1 MLPAVAEVVLVAD
14 ACPYLRHIA
23 KPRLH
28 LIPESE
34 FTLRIG
40 PVSGVADPE
49 DVQMIILPAHSG
61 LDHLVQPA
69 QRKRRTRRRCRRTRP
84 RPVTGGNDPSGTATC
99 RARGIPFTAPAPA
112 PPAGLPWRRPSRP
125 QPACSRP
132 PRPSAPPPPTRH

>member
-14 ACPYLRHIA
+14 ACHHLRHIG

-69 QRKRRTRRRCRRTRP
+69 QRKRRTRPRRR
-84 RPVTGGNDPSGTATC
+84 
-99 RARGIPFTAPAPA
+99 A
-112 PPAGLPWRRPSRP
+112 PPPLPLTAGHNP
-125 QPACSRP
+125 
-132 PRPSAPPPPTRH
+132 PPPPTCRATGNP

>member
-14 ACPYLRHIA
+14 ACPYLRHIG

-69 QRKRRTRRRCRRTRP
+69 QRKRRRDKHAPPHWRASHPQHAALPPGNPPPSP
-84 RPVTGGNDPSGTATC
+84 RPGT
-99 RARGIPFTAPAPA
+99 PAP
-112 PPAGLPWRRPSRP
+112 
-125 QPACSRP
+125 
-132 PRPSAPPPPTRH
+132 

>member
-14 ACPYLRHIA
+14 ACPHLRHIG

-34 FTLRIG
+34 FSLRIG

-69 QRKRRTRRRCRRTRP
+69 QRKRRR
-84 RPVTGGNDPSGTATC
+84 DKH
-99 RARGIPFTAPAPA
+99 A
-112 PPAGLPWRRPSRP
+112 PPHWRVSPP
-125 QPACSRP
+125 P
-132 PRPSAPPPPTRH
+132 PRELRPGDHLPPLRAAPPPPPPPPPQPP

>member
-14 ACPYLRHIA
+14 ACPHLRHIG

-49 DVQMIILPAHSG
+49 GVQMIILPAHSG

-69 QRKRRTRRRCRRTRP
+69 QRKRRRDKHAPPLAGLRRRAARPSPPRGPPPSPARRPPPPRRTP
-84 RPVTGGNDPSGTATC
+84 
-99 RARGIPFTAPAPA
+99 
-112 PPAGLPWRRPSRP
+112 
-125 QPACSRP
+125 P
-132 PRPSAPPPPTRH
+132 PRCAPPPP

>member
-14 ACPYLRHIA
+14 ACHHLRHIG

-49 DVQMIILPAHSG
+49 GVQMIILPAHSG
-61 LDHLVQPA
+61 LDHLVHPA
-69 QRKRRTRRRCRRTRP
+69 QRKGRRDNHAP
-84 RPVTGGNDPSGTATC
+84 PL
-99 RARGIPFTAPAPA
+99 ARSA
-112 PPAGLPWRRPSRP
+112 PPAACWFPRRY
-125 QPACSRP
+125 
-132 PRPSAPPPPTRH
+132 PTPTPT